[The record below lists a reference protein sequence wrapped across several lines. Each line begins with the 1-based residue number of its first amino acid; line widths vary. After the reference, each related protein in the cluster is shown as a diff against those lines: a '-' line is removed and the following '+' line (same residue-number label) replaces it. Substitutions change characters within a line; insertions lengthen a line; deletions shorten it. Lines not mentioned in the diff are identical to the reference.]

1 MDQSYLYRFGLSIN
15 NLGHLLQDRGY
26 NVTTVDATNATS
38 AATNAATGSIFTD
51 DPFKTMGRIYAI
63 AKSKQ
68 CSLGEA
74 VRSTFLHSSR
84 PTLSIWCLDRNYDS
98 VRQRDRMISTEQ
110 VKYLCDVM
118 NSENTNIVL
127 SPNKLSPQARKEMP
141 KHAELFLF
149 EDLFIDLP
157 RHVLCVEHQVI
168 TLEKLRS
175 VLGET
180 MQSSD
185 LPVLLP
191 TDPMVRWYGWAAGT
205 IVFLKNPVMNSFR
218 CVI

>member
-1 MDQSYLYRFGLSIN
+1 MDQSYLYKFGLAVN
-15 NLGHLLQDRGY
+15 NLGRLLKDRGY
-26 NVTTVDATNATS
+26 CIEDVS
-38 AATNAATGSIFTD
+38 FFGD
-51 DPFKTMGRIYAI
+51 DPLKTVGHIHKI
-63 AKSKQ
+63 AKSRN

-74 VRSTFLHSSR
+74 VRRTFGKVGQVGSR
-84 PTLSIWCLDRNYDS
+84 GGKASLPSLSIWCLDRNYDAS
-98 VRQRDRMISTEQ
+98 RQRDRMISTEQ

-118 NSENTNIVL
+118 DPDDINLVL

-157 RHVLCVEHQVI
+157 RHSLCVQHDVI
-168 TLEKLRS
+168 TIEKLRT

-180 MQSSD
+180 MQSTD
-185 LPVLLP
+185 LPLLLKS
-191 TDPMVRWYGWAAGT
+191 DPMVRWYGWPKGT

-218 CVI
+218 IVF